1 MDALIQR
8 FENEVTRGYTDLL
21 RAQYRIHPRFDG
33 IRRQWETLLTDAKRL
48 VNGPF
53 LEAAANYEFGEPL
66 ENLPLAPATRK
77 TVDAVMGGR
86 RLYHHQSHALKLLL
100 PPSGRNVV
108 VATGT
113 SSGKTRC
120 FQIPILDNLVRDS
133 SPGLRAIIIYPLN
146 ALVNDQLQDWERL
159 LNEHKNIT
167 FARFTG
173 QTPRD
178 QIEFES
184 HLRKACR
191 AELKGRVAPD
201 ILNDEANKRFREKLK
216 KVESHPNHLRHRDAI
231 RAKPPHILI
240 TNFSMLEYLLI
251 RLVDAP
257 VFEGAHL
264 RFIVLDEAH
273 AYRSVQATEIAFLM
287 RRLKDRLR
295 VEKPVCIATSATLGN
310 DKDPASKE
318 RVRRFAEGLF
328 GEPFEADSLIYGKRR
343 TPELRQPAVTPKAQD
358 YIASA
363 SRLAEEPGTELS
375 ARISAALAALPDNQ
389 TSKTLRDYFERDTNI
404 LRLRAELLRQ
414 PAELKN
420 TASQLFG
427 TVPGHAEAL
436 SSILTLIATADS
448 EHSGQE
454 ALLPTRLHYF
464 VRAQDGLHICLR
476 TDCPGR
482 KNGSPAVFPSR
493 KSDDPDVEEG
503 FCPLCAG
510 EGKASKLVELVTCR
524 RCGWLYGALRDLG
537 PARARANRESGA
549 ADPLLPGLDG
559 IPPSHDSFDTDLGWA
574 ADSFYTYFSC
584 ADELPYPRPTADED
598 SEAADGKL
606 LFNPDSAQW
615 CATCG
620 KRNQS
625 THDACNC
632 GGAKHLLPIE
642 IFHRQCPANQGT
654 EALESDLKHLLPQC
668 PNCLAR
674 NTLGVEPVRRL
685 SETDDET
692 GIAAAIPLA
701 HFDVS
706 PWREKNEWQVR
717 KLLCFADQRQ
727 KAAAFPSLLEDE
739 MFPWDFGREITRIV
753 REAGRPTRFTQVAE
767 ELARRMKDEALP
779 PEDKLLLPADIQR
792 QEGETPDW
800 DRFFK
805 AHVFAYF
812 GVPDSARDSAEDF
825 GVLRVRYD
833 FDRQKF
839 DAMGH
844 VLQTFRL
851 SKDDSFAFL
860 QTLFGFARKRKAFRL
875 PDGVPQSHP
884 AFGRVTADICLA
896 KEKAGL
902 KSVEGFVS
910 AANNTKGNENTN
922 YISRALR
929 VDITKAREVAGAL
942 WDVLVQEGILRH
954 EDGEKFRLYP
964 SQLLIEVAP
973 TRYQCSTCRTIATWN
988 CRGVCPKK
996 ECGGEQ
1002 EELAAIGEND
1012 SVIARWVS
1020 GDPAIVYRS
1029 LASEEHTAQIA
1040 KGTSAL
1046 TEEGFRGQGVDLL
1059 SSTTTFEMGIN
1070 IGDLQKILLRNAPPN
1085 AASYV
1090 QRVGRA
1096 GRGDDKNAVCM
1107 TLCKG
1112 TKYDLD
1118 CWREPHERLMLGTV
1132 NPPTVFLEN
1141 AHLAQRHM
1149 NAYLFAETLRG
1160 KRAELGDYAKK
1171 QQIPIAV
1178 VIPPDMRDAIPDAWW
1193 PKNAKQRFLN
1203 LPESWTQTKT
1213 NETPS
1218 PHLDPL
1224 AKSLGGWEEARKRA
1238 GESFGERIKNV
1249 TDDLAA
1255 LMQDRRERF
1264 NSGLAT
1270 TEVERAIVNLLKAD
1284 LIAILAKR
1292 GFLPRYA
1299 FPLDVVELVTKED
1312 RYAESDV
1319 ELSRDRGLAI
1329 AEYAPGAQV
1338 IARKTLYTSGGLAF
1352 SSRREIPAA
1361 ECFWRCST
1369 CQLIRTGLNKTKLK
1383 ESLGDSCPVCGAR
1396 VLEATFRRF
1405 IQPLAF
1411 RHDADARVSFG
1422 RNTPV
1427 RQRQGLTHFIDALD
1441 DVKFDEAEGFRIAL
1455 KKNGRLFRYNR
1466 GSGNKDFRLCRLCG
1480 RSEPIP
1486 LVSPKGKRKDKQ
1498 PGAHR
1503 WLQYLPSFAGS
1514 EQCTASYH
1522 DYAVAYGHVF
1532 ESFCLI
1538 VRPTSNSQSRESLGY
1553 ALHRGLCRV
1562 LQIDLNEVGVS
1573 FRRAEKGGDEIILY
1587 DKAPGGAGLVK
1598 EAHDKRWS
1606 EIVCEARRIVS
1617 ECDCKPGSN
1626 GECACYDCLKDFSNQ
1641 THHKILSRLK
1651 VIEFFKG

>member
-8 FENEVTRGYTDLL
+8 FENEVTRGYTEML

-33 IRRQWETLLTDAKRL
+33 IRRQWEALLSDAKRL

-66 ENLPLAPATRK
+66 GNLPLASTTRQ
-77 TVDAVMGGR
+77 TVASVMGGR
-86 RLYHHQSHALKLLL
+86 RLYFHQSQALKLLL
-100 PPSGRNVV
+100 PPSERNVV

-120 FQIPILDNLVRDS
+120 FQIPILDNLVRDPT
-133 SPGLRAIIIYPLN
+133 PGLRAIIIYPLN

-159 LNEHKNIT
+159 LSEHKNIT

-191 AELKGRVAPD
+191 ARLAGRVAPD
-201 ILNDEANKRFREKLK
+201 VLNDEANKLFRQELK
-216 KVESHPNHLRHRDAI
+216 KVECHPNHLRHRDAI
-231 RAKPPHILI
+231 RANPPHILI

-251 RLVDAP
+251 RPVDAP

-295 VEKPVCIATSATLGN
+295 VEKPICIATSATLGN

-328 GEPFEADSLIYGKRR
+328 GEPFEAGALIYGKRR
-343 TPELRQPAVTPKAQD
+343 TPELRQPVVTPNPED
-358 YIASA
+358 YLASA
-363 SRLAEEPGTELS
+363 GKLVDGTT
-375 ARISAALAALPDNQ
+375 AALAALPGGQN
-389 TSKTLRDYFERDTNI
+389 SKTLREYFERDSNI
-404 LRLRAELLRQ
+404 LRLRAELLLQ
-414 PAELKN
+414 PAELKK

-427 TVPGHAEAL
+427 AVAGHAEAL
-436 SSILTLIATADS
+436 SSALTLIATADS
-448 EHSGQE
+448 EQAGQE

-464 VRAQDGLHICLR
+464 VRAQDGLHVCLR

-482 KNGSPAVFPSR
+482 KNGGPAVFPSR
-493 KSDDPDVEEG
+493 KSDDAEVEEG
-503 FCPLCAG
+503 FCPLCASA
-510 EGKASKLVELVTCR
+510 GKQSKLVELVTCR

-537 PARARANRESGA
+537 PARARANRENGA

-559 IPPSHDSFDTDLGWA
+559 VQPSHDSFDTDLGWA

-584 ADELPYPRPTADED
+584 ADELPYPRPAADEEG
-598 SEAADGKL
+598 EATDGKL
-606 LFNPDSAQW
+606 LFNPEPAQW

-625 THDACNC
+625 TQDACNC
-632 GGAKHLLPIE
+632 GGGNHLRQIE
-642 IFHRQCPANQGT
+642 IFHRQCPTDKGT
-654 EALESDLKHLLPQC
+654 EALEDDLKHLLPQC

-692 GIAAAIPLA
+692 GIAAAIPLS
-701 HFDVS
+701 HFNVS
-706 PWREKNEWQVR
+706 PWRDKNEWQVR

-739 MFPWDFGREITRIV
+739 MFPWDFGREVVGIV
-753 REAGRPTRFTQVAE
+753 RDAARPLRFTEVAK
-767 ELARRMKDEALP
+767 ELAKRQADETIAA
-779 PEDKLLLPADIQR
+779 EDKLLLPVGVQPD
-792 QEGETPDW
+792 EENPDW
-800 DRFFK
+800 ERFFT

-825 GVLRVRYD
+825 GVVRVRYD
-833 FDRQKF
+833 FNRQKLE
-839 DAMGH
+839 ALSQS
-844 VLQTFRL
+844 LQPFGFSENDCL
-851 SKDDSFAFL
+851 AFL
-860 QTLFGFARKRKAFRL
+860 QTVFGFARKRKAFRL

-910 AANNTKGNENTN
+910 AASNAKGNENTN

-929 VDITKAREVAGAL
+929 VDIAKAREVAAAL
-942 WDVLVQEGILRH
+942 WEVLAREGLLRH

-964 SQLLIEVAP
+964 SQLLIEAAP
-973 TRYQCSTCRTIATWN
+973 ARYQCSTCRTITAWN

-996 ECGGEQ
+996 ECGGE
-1002 EELAAIGEND
+1002 LADLPAVGKQD
-1012 SVIARWVS
+1012 SVVARWVS
-1020 GDPAIVYRS
+1020 GEKTVGYRS

-1040 KGTSAL
+1040 KETAAL
-1046 TEEGFRGQGVDLL
+1046 IEEDFRGQGVNLL

-1070 IGDLQKILLRNAPPN
+1070 IGDLQKVLLRNAPPN

-1096 GRGDDKNAVCM
+1096 GRGDDKNAVCV

-1118 CWREPHERLMLGTV
+1118 CWREPNERLMLGTV

-1141 AHLAQRHM
+1141 AHLAQRHI
-1149 NAYLFAETLRG
+1149 NAYLFAETLRSL
-1160 KRAELGDYAKK
+1160 RSELGEYARK
-1171 QQIPIAV
+1171 QEIPIAV
-1178 VIPPDMRDAIPDAWW
+1178 VIPPDLRSGIPDTWW
-1193 PKNAKQRFLN
+1193 PKNTKQRFLN
-1203 LPESWTQTKT
+1203 LVEGWTQRAT
-1213 NETPS
+1213 EQPPS
-1218 PHLDPL
+1218 QSHLDPL
-1224 AKSLGGWEEARKRA
+1224 AKAVGGWKEAYTQA
-1238 GESFGERIKNV
+1238 SEGFVSRIKSIA
-1249 TDDLAA
+1249 DDLEA
-1255 LMQDRRERF
+1255 LMRERRERF

-1270 TEVERAIVNLLKAD
+1270 SEVERAVVNLLKAD
-1284 LIAILAKR
+1284 LIAVLAKR

-1352 SSRREIPAA
+1352 SSRREMP
-1361 ECFWRCST
+1361 EPEWFWRCPA
-1369 CQLIRTGLNKTKLK
+1369 CQLIRTELTKTKLK
-1383 ESLGDSCPVCGAR
+1383 ENLGDACPVCGGR

-1411 RHDADARVSFG
+1411 RHDANARVSFG

-1427 RQRQGLTHFIDALD
+1427 RQRQGLTHFIDTLD
-1441 DVKFDEAEGFRIAL
+1441 DVAFEVADGFRIAL
-1455 KKNGRLFRYNR
+1455 KANGRLFRYNC
-1466 GSGNKDFRLCRLCG
+1466 GSGNKGFRLCRLCG

-1486 LVSPKGKRKDKQ
+1486 LIQ
-1498 PGAHR
+1498 PRRRGRQDQQAGAHR
-1503 WLQYLPSFAGS
+1503 WLQYMPQFAGNA
-1514 EQCTASYH
+1514 QCTASYH

-1538 VRPTSNSQSRESLGY
+1538 VRPAFNCESRESLGY

-1573 FRRAEKGGDEIILY
+1573 FRRAVGGGDEIILY

-1598 EAHDKRWS
+1598 EAHLRWS
-1606 EIVCEARRIVS
+1606 EIVS
-1617 ECDCKPGSN
+1617 ETRHVVTDCDC
-1626 GECACYDCLKDFSNQ
+1626 ERACYDCLKDFANQ
-1641 THHKILSRLK
+1641 THHQALNRHD
-1651 VIEFFKG
+1651 VITLFNG

>member
-8 FENEVTRGYTDLL
+8 FENEVTRGYTEML

-33 IRRQWETLLTDAKRL
+33 IRRQWEALLSDAKRL

-53 LEAAANYEFGEPL
+53 LEAAANYEVGEPL
-66 ENLPLAPATRK
+66 ENLPLNPATRQ
-77 TVDAVMGGR
+77 TVASVMGGR
-86 RLYHHQSHALKLLL
+86 RLYFHQSQALKLLL
-100 PPSGRNVV
+100 PPSERNVV

-120 FQIPILDNLVRDS
+120 FQIPILDNLVRDP

-159 LNEHKNIT
+159 LSGHKNIT

-178 QIEFES
+178 HFDFES

-191 AELKGRVAPD
+191 ARLAGRVASD
-201 ILNDEANKRFREKLK
+201 VLNDEANKLFQEEFK

-231 RAKPPHILI
+231 RANPPHILI

-251 RLVDAP
+251 RPVDAP
-257 VFEGAHL
+257 VFEDAHL

-328 GEPFEADSLIYGKRR
+328 GEPFEADALIYGKRR
-343 TPELRQPAVTPKAQD
+343 TPELRQPAVTPKADD
-358 YIASA
+358 YIAAA
-363 SRLAEEPGTELS
+363 SNLADGT
-375 ARISAALAALPDNQ
+375 AAALAALPNGQ
-389 TSKTLRDYFERDTNI
+389 SSKTLREYFERDTSV
-404 LRLRAELLRQ
+404 LRLRAELLLQ
-414 PAELKN
+414 PAELRK

-427 TVPGHAEAL
+427 TASGYAEAL
-436 SSILTLIATADS
+436 SSVLTLVATADS
-448 EHSGQE
+448 EQGAQE

-464 VRAQDGLHICLR
+464 VRAQDGLHVCLR

-482 KNGSPAVFPSR
+482 KNGAPAVFPSR
-493 KSDDPDVEEG
+493 KSDNPTVEEG
-503 FCPLCAG
+503 FCPLCASA
-510 EGKASKLVELVTCR
+510 GKQSKLVELVTCR

-537 PARARANRESGA
+537 PARARANRENGA

-559 IPPSHDSFDTDLGWA
+559 VQPSHDSFDTDLGWA

-584 ADELPYPRPTADED
+584 ADELPYPRPAAEEEG
-598 SEAADGKL
+598 EAADGKL
-606 LFNPDSAQW
+606 LFNPESAQW

-620 KRNQS
+620 KRSQS

-632 GGAKHLLPIE
+632 GGAQHLRRIE
-642 IFHRQCPANQGT
+642 IFHRQCPTDQGT

-674 NTLGVEPVRRL
+674 NTLGVEPVRRF
-685 SETDDET
+685 SESDEET
-692 GIAAAIPLA
+692 GIAAAIPLS

-706 PWREKNEWQVR
+706 PWRDKNEWQIR

-727 KAAAFPSLLEDE
+727 KAAAFPALLEDE
-739 MFPWDFGREITRIV
+739 MFPWDFGREIVGIV
-753 REAGRPTRFTQVAE
+753 RNAGRPLRFTEVAK
-767 ELARRMKDEALP
+767 ELAKRHTDESVPA
-779 PEDKLLLPADIQR
+779 EGKLLLPVGVQPD
-792 QEGETPDW
+792 EENPDW
-800 DRFFK
+800 ERFFT

-825 GVLRVRYD
+825 GVVRVRYD
-833 FDRQKF
+833 FNRQKL
-839 DAMGH
+839 DAIRQI
-844 VLQTFRL
+844 LQSHGL
-851 SKDDSFAFL
+851 NDEDCFAFL

-875 PDGVPQSHP
+875 PEGVPQKHP
-884 AFGRVTADICLA
+884 AFGRVPDIFLARERGGQAD
-896 KEKAGL
+896 
-902 KSVEGFVS
+902 VVGFVS
-910 AANNTKGNENTN
+910 AATNAKGNETTN

-929 VDITKAREVAGAL
+929 VDIAKAREVAAAL
-942 WDVLVQEGILRH
+942 WEVLTREALLRH

-964 SQLLIEVAP
+964 SQLLIEAAP
-973 TRYQCSTCRTIATWN
+973 TRYQCSTCRTITAWN

-996 ECGGEQ
+996 ECAG
-1002 EELAAIGEND
+1002 ELAELPAVGKQD
-1012 SVIARWVS
+1012 SVVARWVS
-1020 GDPAIVYRS
+1020 GDKTISYRS

-1040 KGTSAL
+1040 KETAAL
-1046 TEEGFRGQGVDLL
+1046 IEEDFRGQGVNLL

-1070 IGDLQKILLRNAPPN
+1070 IGDLQKVLLRNAPPN

-1096 GRGDDKNAVCM
+1096 GRGDDKNAVCL

-1118 CWREPHERLMLGTV
+1118 CWRAPEKQLMNGTV

-1141 AHLAQRHM
+1141 AHLAQRHI
-1149 NAYLFAETLRG
+1149 NAYLFAETLRSM
-1160 KRAELGDYAKK
+1160 RTELGEYARK
-1171 QQIPIAV
+1171 QEIPIAV
-1178 VIPPDMRDAIPDAWW
+1178 VIPPDLRDGIPDTWW
-1193 PKNAKQRFLN
+1193 PRNTKQRFLN
-1203 LPESWTQTKT
+1203 LVENWAQGAAK
-1213 NETPS
+1213 ETPTQS
-1218 PHLDPL
+1218 HLDPL
-1224 AKSLGGWEEARKRA
+1224 ANAVGGWKEAYTRA
-1238 GESFGERIKNV
+1238 SEGFVSRIKSM

-1255 LMQDRRERF
+1255 LMQERRERF
-1264 NSGLAT
+1264 NNGLAT
-1270 TEVERAIVNLLKAD
+1270 SEVERAIVNLLKAD
-1284 LIAILAKR
+1284 LIAVLAKR

-1338 IARKTLYTSGGLAF
+1338 IARQTLYTSGGLAF
-1352 SSRREIPAA
+1352 SSRREMP
-1361 ECFWRCST
+1361 EPEWFWRCPA
-1369 CQLIRTGLNKTKLK
+1369 CQLIRTELTKTKLK
-1383 ESLGDSCPVCGAR
+1383 ENLGGACPVCGGR
-1396 VLEATFRRF
+1396 VLEASFRRF

-1427 RQRQGLTHFIDALD
+1427 RQRQGLTHFIDTLD
-1441 DVKFDEAEGFRIAL
+1441 NVNFDEADGFRIAL
-1455 KKNGRLFRYNR
+1455 KSNGRLFRYNC
-1466 GSGNKDFRLCRLCG
+1466 GPGNKGFRLCRLCG

-1486 LVSPKGKRKDKQ
+1486 LVQPRRRPNHQ

-1514 EQCTASYH
+1514 AQCTASYH

-1538 VRPTSNSQSRESLGY
+1538 VRPASNCGSRESLGY

-1573 FRRAEKGGDEIILY
+1573 FRRAVGGGDEIILY
-1587 DKAPGGAGLVK
+1587 DRAPGGAGLVK
-1598 EAHDKRWS
+1598 EARQRWS
-1606 EIVCEARRIVS
+1606 EIVNETRRVVTN
-1617 ECDCKPGSN
+1617 CPNNCQPGSN
-1626 GECACYDCLKDFSNQ
+1626 GDCACYDCLKDFSNQ

-1651 VIEFFKG
+1651 VIEFFNG